1 MVLSV
6 GVHAC
11 VCSRFL
17 CGRLRCRVG
26 GLRVV
31 FMGAGGDMGLSEV
44 VSYLTRFVGFWVV
57 GSRGSW
63 FGLEDCLFR
72 FFVVCV
78 LVRGRVVLKG
88 GAVLCCGSRGCV
100 LL

>member
-1 MVLSV
+1 VVLSV
-6 GVHAC
+6 GVRAC
-11 VCSRFL
+11 VCSRFV
-17 CGRLRCRVG
+17 CGCLRGRVG

-31 FMGAGGDMGLSEV
+31 FMGAGGGVGLSVV
-44 VSYLTRFVGFWVV
+44 VSNLTLFVGFWVV
-57 GSRGSW
+57 GSRDSW

-72 FFVVCV
+72 FLVVCV

-88 GAVLCCGSRGCV
+88 SAVLCCGSRGCV